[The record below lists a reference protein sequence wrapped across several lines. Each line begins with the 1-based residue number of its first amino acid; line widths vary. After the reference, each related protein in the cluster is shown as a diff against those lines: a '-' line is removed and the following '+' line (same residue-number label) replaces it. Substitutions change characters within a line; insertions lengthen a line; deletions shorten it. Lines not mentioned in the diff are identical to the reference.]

1 MVGKFP
7 DFDTFLHYKFCPG
20 RALNLRVKSQSRFDE
35 DALMT
40 ILIGQH
46 EFDGPVT
53 NIARIPAA
61 PGLYA
66 ILHKESRD
74 LFLVHFDQS
83 NNLAEALKNTAKT
96 LNDKMVVLLRCENGD
111 RRKEILQELQEEFEF
126 EDAEPVQTGLTLMTE
141 TLGDLP
147 LAV

>member
-1 MVGKFP
+1 
-7 DFDTFLHYKFCPG
+7 
-20 RALNLRVKSQSRFDE
+20 
-35 DALMT
+35 MT

-46 EFDGPVT
+46 EFHGPVT
-53 NIARIPAA
+53 NITHIPAA

-66 ILHKESRD
+66 ILHKEDRE

-83 NNLAEALKNTAKT
+83 NNLAKALKNTANT
-96 LNDKMVVLLRCENGD
+96 LNDKMIVLLRCENGD
-111 RRKEILQELQEEFEF
+111 RRKEILQELQGEFEY
-126 EDAEPVQTGLTLMTE
+126 EEAEPVKPALTLKTE